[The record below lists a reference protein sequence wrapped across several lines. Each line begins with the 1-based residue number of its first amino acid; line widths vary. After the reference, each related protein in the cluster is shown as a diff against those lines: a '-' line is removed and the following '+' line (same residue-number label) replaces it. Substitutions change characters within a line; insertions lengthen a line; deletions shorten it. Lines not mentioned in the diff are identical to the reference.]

1 MRKVIFLATWLVLR
15 GCSSPVFGQSRAEA
29 GAYVD
34 YLGISQTNTNNFGL
48 GARFGYRAHT
58 HLMLEGEF
66 TYSYGVN
73 FQEAYLN
80 IANGSVTAIGK
91 SSIGVTDVLFGPML
105 QPARGHLRP
114 FATMKAGWLDFRLSP
129 SLLPYNGVVT
139 SALGIRTS
147 NVDAALYPGGGLE
160 AVLGPVGLRL
170 EFGDVIYF
178 NEGGHNNVRIGLG
191 PVLRF

>member
-1 MRKVIFLATWLVLR
+1 MRKVVLLATFFVLCV
-15 GCSSPVFGQSRAEA
+15 CSSPGFGQSRVEA
-29 GAYVD
+29 GVYLD

-48 GARFGYRAHT
+48 GARFGYRAHR

-73 FQEAYLN
+73 FKEAYLN
-80 IANGSVTAIGK
+80 IANGSVTAIGQ

-105 QPARGHLRP
+105 QPAHGHLRP

-129 SLLPYNGVVT
+129 SLVPYSGVVS

-147 NVDAALYPGGGLE
+147 NVDAALYPGGGVE

-178 NEGGHNNVRIGLG
+178 NGGGHNNLRISLG